1 MLAMAGSS
9 STTSTRGVVAVGCAV
24 EFMGKLAGPG
34 AHYGAMPCVPQSL
47 HIGSTKSAIARK
59 AGAVHFLRAHQR
71 LLVAHR
77 GGRPAIGHARCH
89 AAGRLHQARAQ
100 RNLQAVL
107 PLCDLA
113 RIPLVGDRKSTR
125 LNSSHLVI
133 SYAVFCLKKKNKESR
148 NPYRL
153 RVRETL
159 ADRYLLLN

>member
-77 GGRPAIGHARCH
+77 EGRPAIGHAEER
-89 AAGRLHQARAQ
+89 R
-100 RNLQAVL
+100 
-107 PLCDLA
+107 
-113 RIPLVGDRKSTR
+113 VG
-125 LNSSHLVI
+125 
-133 SYAVFCLKKKNKESR
+133 KECRSR
-148 NPYRL
+148 WSPYH
-153 RVRETL
+153 
-159 ADRYLLLN
+159 

>member
-77 GGRPAIGHARCH
+77 EGRPAIGHARCH

-107 PLCDLA
+107 PLRSEEHTSELQS
-113 RIPLVGDRKSTR
+113 RQYLVCR
-125 LNSSHLVI
+125 LL
-133 SYAVFCLKKKNKESR
+133 
-148 NPYRL
+148 
-153 RVRETL
+153 
-159 ADRYLLLN
+159 

>member
-77 GGRPAIGHARCH
+77 EGRPAIGHARCH

-113 RIPLVGDRKSTR
+113 RIPLVGIAQAAGVGAEAHGHVVSQY
-125 LNSSHLVI
+125 L
-133 SYAVFCLKKKNKESR
+133 YADTPGLRSEERRVGKECRSR
-148 NPYRL
+148 WSPYH
-153 RVRETL
+153 
-159 ADRYLLLN
+159 